1 MATAATREAIKRVWA
16 TFATRDAAQI
26 AACFTADAEWIAP
39 EGNGT
44 AKALAMTHHMRGAS
58 EIADFIAHGMR
69 RLFADVSI
77 RFIGM
82 YCDGDTAVAEEE
94 MTATLPGGKP
104 YKLVYCF
111 VFVFRDG
118 LVARVREY
126 MDTQS
131 GERQI
136 RAAHF

>member
-1 MATAATREAIKRVWA
+1 
-16 TFATRDAAQI
+16 
-26 AACFTADAEWIAP
+26 
-39 EGNGT
+39 
-44 AKALAMTHHMRGAS
+44 
-58 EIADFIAHGMR
+58 
-69 RLFADVSI
+69 
-77 RFIGM
+77 
-82 YCDGDTAVAEEE
+82 
-94 MTATLPGGKP
+94 
-104 YKLVYCF
+104 